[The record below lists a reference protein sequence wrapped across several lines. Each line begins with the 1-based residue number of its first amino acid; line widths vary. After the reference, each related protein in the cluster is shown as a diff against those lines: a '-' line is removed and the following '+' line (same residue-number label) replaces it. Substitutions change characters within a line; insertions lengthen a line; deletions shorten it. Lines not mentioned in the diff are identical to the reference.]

1 MRCCVSY
8 LWADKE
14 ANARRGA
21 FVKLIYETED
31 GDEVVF
37 ARHITASG
45 TGEYRI
51 DGRTC
56 TAEVGGGY

>member
-1 MRCCVSY
+1 